1 MSIEFRL
8 KPNMLLGV
16 ASAPT
21 QIDGGALDH
30 TWNDWYAQG
39 KIKDGSDPALA
50 TDHWNRWREDILLM
64 HRMGIQTYRFGIEW
78 ARVEP
83 EEGRFDEED
92 IGHIK
97 EELLLMIGMGI
108 KPLVTLHH
116 FTNPM
121 WFERK
126 GGWEDYENVRCFLIY
141 VEHIVKAIGH
151 LAGEYIT
158 INEPNVYA
166 VNGYL
171 YGSWPPGKKSISAAM
186 TVMSNLAS
194 AHIKSYRLIHDV
206 RRSLG
211 FKDTKVSFANHLRVF
226 EPKNRLNPAQQVEA
240 AQAERLFQ
248 GLLTEAMVTGEFH
261 RPLKNNGRDR
271 KGTYCDFHAVNY
283 YSRSTVS
290 GFSEG
295 AREGSFKND
304 LGWEIY
310 PEGLTEVCGKLMKLR
325 PMPIYIT
332 ENGTCDLADSF
343 RSRYIYEHLKVLCES
358 KQPVKRYYH
367 WCFNDNFEW
376 IEGTYARF
384 GIVHTDFDTME
395 RTVKR
400 SGEFFSRVIENGGV
414 PQGLYDEYVAGE
426 GYHF

>member
-1 MSIEFRL
+1 MNEFSL

-21 QIDGGALDH
+21 QIDGGDLNH

-39 KIKDGSDPALA
+39 KIKDGSNPAVA
-50 TDHWNRWREDILLM
+50 TDHWNRWKEDILLM
-64 HRMGIQTYRFGIEW
+64 HKMGIQTYRFGIEW

-83 EEGRFDEED
+83 EEGRFDEEAML
-92 IGHIK
+92 HIK
-97 EELLLMIGMGI
+97 EELMLMIGMGI

-121 WFERK
+121 WFEEK
-126 GGWEDYENVRCFLIY
+126 GGWEKYDNVRSFLIFVEY
-141 VEHIVKAIGH
+141 VVKAIGH
-151 LAGEYIT
+151 LASEYIT

-166 VNGYL
+166 TNGYM
-171 YGSWPPGKKSISAAM
+171 YGMWPPGKKNLKATMA
-186 TVMSNLAS
+186 VMSNMSS
-194 AHIKSYRLIHDV
+194 AHIKAYRLIHDV

-226 EPKNRLNPAQQVEA
+226 EPKSRLNPSQQLQA
-240 AQAERLFQ
+240 AEAERMFQ
-248 GLLTEAMVTGEFH
+248 GLITEAMLTGEFH
-261 RPLKNNGRDR
+261 YPLKNNGRDR

-290 GFSEG
+290 HLNNGVKENCH
-295 AREGSFKND
+295 KND

-310 PEGLTEVCGKLMKLR
+310 PEGIVQVCRKLMKLR

-332 ENGTCDLADSF
+332 ENGTCDLNDSF
-343 RSRYIYEHLKVLCES
+343 RSRYIYEHLKALCES
-358 KQPVKRYYH
+358 KLPVKRYYH

-376 IEGTYARF
+376 IEGNYARF
-384 GIVHTDFDTME
+384 GIVETNYETME

-400 SGEFFSRVIENGGV
+400 SGEFYAKIIRRGGV
-414 PQGLYDEYVAGE
+414 TEKMYDKYVAGVE
-426 GYHF
+426 YHF